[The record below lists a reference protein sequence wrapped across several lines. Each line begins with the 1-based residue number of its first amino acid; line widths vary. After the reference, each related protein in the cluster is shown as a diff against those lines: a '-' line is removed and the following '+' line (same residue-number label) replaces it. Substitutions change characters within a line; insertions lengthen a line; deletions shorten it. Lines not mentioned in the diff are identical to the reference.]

1 MKKIIFV
8 IQFIITFTPFAFSQN
23 PGKISLE
30 ECLHAAAENYPLT
43 AQSGVIDQITD
54 EAIHKVNAAWQP
66 QVALN
71 AQATYQSEVVTLPI
85 DNPLIDVPELSKDQ
99 YKATL
104 DVSQLIYD
112 GGISNQQRTLQNLN
126 NAVGKQKIAVELYKV
141 KDRVTQLYFSILT
154 AKENILLLQNV
165 KSDLEVKR
173 KRLENGLQNGVVA
186 QNSIDILKAEILKTD
201 QKIIEVKS
209 AVHAAVRMLSQL
221 SGISLN
227 DEMDFISPQ
236 LTYNPSDSVNHR
248 PEFDLFAL
256 QTKYAL
262 QQSDFMSATT
272 LPKLSVFVQGGYGR
286 PGLNYLVDEF
296 DFFYIGG
303 IKLNYPLW
311 QGNAKKY
318 DASIYKLNTETI
330 LHQQEVFELNTE
342 IQSEQQRSDVE
353 KFNTLIELDKQIVAL
368 REKTKTAAAVQLE
381 NGVITSTDYVNEVNA
396 ALQAEQNLS
405 LHEMQLLTVKANYL
419 ITLGKL

>member
-1 MKKIIFV
+1 MKQTNLFILTIF
-8 IQFIITFTPFAFSQN
+8 FFCRFANAQSSS
-23 PGKISLE
+23 ISLE
-30 ECLHAAAENYPLT
+30 ECLRMTAENYPLT
-43 AQSGVIDQITD
+43 AQSGVIEQITD

-85 DNPLIDVPELSKDQ
+85 DNPLIDIPELSKDQ

-126 NAVGKQKIAVELYKV
+126 SEVEKQKIVVELYKV
-141 KDRVTQLYFSILT
+141 KDKVSQIYFSVLLG
-154 AKENILLLQNV
+154 KENLLLLENV
-165 KSDLEVKR
+165 KDDLGTKR
-173 KRLENGLQNGVVA
+173 TRLENGLKNGVVS
-186 QNSIDILKAEILKTD
+186 QNSIDILNAEILKTD
-201 QKIIEVKS
+201 QKIIEVQS
-209 AVHAAVRMLSQL
+209 SITAAARMLSKL
-221 SGISLN
+221 TGITVN
-227 DEMDFISPQ
+227 ENMEFVSPSFNYDPVD
-236 LTYNPSDSVNHR
+236 TTNHR
-248 PEFDLFAL
+248 PELDLFVL

-272 LPKLSVFVQGGYGR
+272 LPKLSLFVQGGYGR

-296 DFFYIGG
+296 DFFAIGG

-311 QGNAKKY
+311 QGNSKKY
-318 DASIYKLNTETI
+318 DAAIYQLNTETI
-330 LHQQEVFELNTE
+330 LHQQQVFELN
-342 IQSEQQRSDVE
+342 SDVQSAQQ
-353 KFNTLIELDKQIVAL
+353 KSDIDKYNNLIELDNQIVAL

-396 ALQAEQNLS
+396 TLQAQQNLS
-405 LHEMQLLTVKANYL
+405 IHQIQLLTAKANYL
-419 ITLGKL
+419 ITTGKL